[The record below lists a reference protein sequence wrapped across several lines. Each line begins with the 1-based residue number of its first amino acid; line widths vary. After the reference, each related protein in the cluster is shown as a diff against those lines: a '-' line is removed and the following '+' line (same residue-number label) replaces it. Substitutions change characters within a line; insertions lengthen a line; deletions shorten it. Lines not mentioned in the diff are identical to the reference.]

1 MYDIFKNHKVFP
13 NVFEEI
19 ETNNDDLSFKMI
31 KHQKFYVR
39 TNCLD
44 CLDRTNAVQCKLAFL
59 ALIQILNQFEERNM
73 FEE

>member
-1 MYDIFKNHKVFP
+1 MYDIFRNHKVYP
-13 NVFEEI
+13 NVFEEVS
-19 ETNNDDLSFKMI
+19 TDNDELSFKMI

-44 CLDRTNAVQCKLAFL
+44 CLDRTNAIQAKLAFL
-59 ALIQILNQFEERNM
+59 ALIQILNQFEEKNM